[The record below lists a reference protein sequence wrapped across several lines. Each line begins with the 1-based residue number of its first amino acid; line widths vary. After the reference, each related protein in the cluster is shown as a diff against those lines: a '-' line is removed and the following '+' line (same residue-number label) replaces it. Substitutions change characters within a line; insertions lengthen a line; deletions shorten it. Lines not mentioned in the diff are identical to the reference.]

1 MKAVER
7 QNSNFI
13 LFRICAI
20 LNESN
25 FSHIVRPITNLVT
38 GEWYVFLS
46 KTSLTGIIFEFPTGP
61 V

>member
-1 MKAVER
+1 MER
-7 QNSNFI
+7 LGARSGPSTTMAEWARGDG
-13 LFRICAI
+13 LFLAFETDDLI
-20 LNESN
+20 
-25 FSHIVRPITNLVT
+25 FMT